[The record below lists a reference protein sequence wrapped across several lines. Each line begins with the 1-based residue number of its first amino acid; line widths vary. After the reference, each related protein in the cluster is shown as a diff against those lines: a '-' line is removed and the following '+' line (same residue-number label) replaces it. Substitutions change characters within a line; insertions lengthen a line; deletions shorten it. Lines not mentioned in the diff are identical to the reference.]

1 MTKAYTGS
9 LFAKFAGVVGVAILA
24 IAPALAQ
31 KPGATVHGHVTNP
44 AGQNFTNGNVKFTT
58 DQTVQYK
65 DAKFAA
71 TVPID
76 DNGD

>member
-1 MTKAYTGS
+1 M
-9 LFAKFAGVVGVAILA
+9 
-24 IAPALAQ
+24 
-31 KPGATVHGHVTNP
+31 
-44 AGQNFTNGNVKFTT
+44 KFTT

-76 DNGD
+76 GNGDYKATGITPGDYFVYFVQGDKIVDRLELKVKAG